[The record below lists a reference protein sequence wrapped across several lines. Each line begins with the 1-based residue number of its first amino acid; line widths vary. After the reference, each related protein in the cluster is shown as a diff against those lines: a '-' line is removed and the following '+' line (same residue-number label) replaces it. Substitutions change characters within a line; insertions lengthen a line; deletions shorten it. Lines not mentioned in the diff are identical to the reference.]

1 MPTVAQTLQW
11 AVAELSAA
19 SPADDARVDAQWLL
33 AHLLGKNGAW
43 LRAFAEQVVAEAD
56 FQKFC
61 GWIARRRAGEPVA
74 YICGCQGFWNFELEV
89 TADTLVPRPDTELL
103 VETALELLDASANN
117 VVDLGTGTG
126 AIALALKSERPAWQM
141 LATDI
146 DAASL
151 ALAQRN
157 AQRLGLAISVRE
169 SCWLRDLG
177 AEKFHLM
184 VSNPPYIRADDPH
197 LAGAGVRFEPL
208 RALVSGVDGLDA
220 IREIV
225 AAAPD
230 HLCSGGWLLLEH
242 GYDQG
247 AAVRGLLQARGFC
260 NVGTRRDLGGNE
272 RVTLGRWF

>member
-1 MPTVAQTLQW
+1 MHTVAQALQW
-11 AVAELSAA
+11 AVAELSAE
-19 SPADDARVDAQWLL
+19 SPAGDAQVDAQWLL
-33 AHLLGKNGAW
+33 AHLLGKNVAW
-43 LRAFAEQVVAEAD
+43 LRAFTEQVLAEAD
-56 FQKFC
+56 FEKYC

-103 VETALELLDASANN
+103 VDTALELLDASAISA
-117 VVDLGTGTG
+117 VDLGTGTG
-126 AIALALKSERPAWQM
+126 AIALALKSERPEWQV

-157 AQRLGLAISVRE
+157 AHKLGLAIRVQE
-169 SCWLRDLG
+169 SCWLRDVG
-177 AEKFHLM
+177 AEKFQLI

-230 HLCSGGWLLLEH
+230 HLHAGGWLLLEH

-247 AAVRGLLQARGFC
+247 AAVRGLLQARGFHA
-260 NVGTRRDLGGNE
+260 VETRRDLGGNE